1 MSDRA
6 SRKMALF
13 VVTGDP
19 RVSGRVAEAI
29 RIAAGIG
36 TWKRVDVIVYLRGP
50 AVLALSEWVDELVDE
65 DNFTHYLPLLRDFG
79 RPVYVQAG
87 AGELADLGESTL
99 PFEEVDDAG
108 LTRLALSADYLMRFD
123 ELQDSDKV

>member
-1 MSDRA
+1 VNLSK
-6 SRKMALF
+6 RKTALF
-13 VVTGDP
+13 VITGDP
-19 RVSGRVAEAI
+19 RLSGRVAEAI

-87 AGELADLGESTL
+87 AGELTDLGEPTL
-99 PFEEVDDAG
+99 PYEEMDDAG
-108 LTRLALSADYLMRFD
+108 LARLALNADYLMRFD
-123 ELQDSDKV
+123 ELQETEKV